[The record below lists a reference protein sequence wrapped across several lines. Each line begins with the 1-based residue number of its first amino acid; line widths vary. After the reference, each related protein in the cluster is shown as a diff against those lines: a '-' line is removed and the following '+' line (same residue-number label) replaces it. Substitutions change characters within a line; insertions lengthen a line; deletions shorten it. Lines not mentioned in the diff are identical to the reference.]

1 MLSTRNIST
10 RLGARVIPE
19 KTIDGRWGRSRVASV
34 THIAHVLRLLD
45 LIDRHLAMRL
55 RPLALPCLRVLLGV
69 LFLWFGGLKV
79 AGDSPVQAMVAGT
92 LPWANPH
99 VIVPVLGGVEV
110 LIGLGLVTGVALRL
124 ALPALAAHL
133 AGTFLTFVML
143 PAQMFRDANPLLLT
157 EDGEFVT
164 KNLVLIAAAL
174 VLIAHTSRPDRDSD
188 PDTDL
193 NLGPIP
199 LPRAPS

>member
-1 MLSTRNIST
+1 MPSTRNIASHVNARAVRARAGENRPGQSRFAPAT
-10 RLGARVIPE
+10 RL
-19 KTIDGRWGRSRVASV
+19 
-34 THIAHVLRLLD
+34 AHGLRLLD
-45 LIDRHLAMRL
+45 LIDRTMAQRL
-55 RPLALPCLRVLLGV
+55 RPLALPSLRILLGL

-92 LPWANPH
+92 LPWADPD
-99 VIVPVLGGVEV
+99 VIVPALGGAEV

-143 PAQMFRDANPLLLT
+143 PGQMFRDSNPLLLT
-157 EDGEFVT
+157 EDGEFVA

-174 VLIAHTSRPDRDSD
+174 VLIAHTSRPDPD
-188 PDTDL
+188 PAVA
-193 NLGPIP
+193 PM
-199 LPRAPS
+199 PRARS